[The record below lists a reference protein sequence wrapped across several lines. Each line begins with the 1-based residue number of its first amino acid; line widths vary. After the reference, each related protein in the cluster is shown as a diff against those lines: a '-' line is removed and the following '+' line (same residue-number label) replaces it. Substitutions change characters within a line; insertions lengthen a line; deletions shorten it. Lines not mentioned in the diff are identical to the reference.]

1 MAQTTTVT
9 SQGMSVKITVADTEA
24 SPPYE
29 TIILL
34 EVEQTEGMNDSEL
47 DRLVNQKLDQK
58 NKELAASAD
67 DRVAA
72 EVSRVNAILA

>member
-1 MAQTTTVT
+1 MAQTTTVAGEG
-9 SQGMSVKITVADTEA
+9 QLVKITLADTEA

-34 EVEQTEGMNDSEL
+34 EVEQTEGLSDSEL
-47 DRLVNQKLDQK
+47 DRLVNQRIDQK
-58 NKELAASAD
+58 NKELSMSGD

-72 EVSRVNAILA
+72 EVTRVNQILE

>member
-1 MAQTTTVT
+1 MAQTTTV
-9 SQGMSVKITVADTEA
+9 SSEGMVVKIVLADDAA

-34 EVEQTEGMNDSEL
+34 EVQQTEGLSDSEL
-47 DRLVNQKLDQK
+47 DRLVNQKIDQK
-58 NKELAASAD
+58 NKELSASAD

-72 EVSRVNAILA
+72 EVERVNAILA

>member
-9 SQGMSVKITVADTEA
+9 GEGQLVKITLADTEA

-34 EVEQTEGMNDSEL
+34 EVEQTEGLSDSEL

-58 NKELAASAD
+58 NKELSMSGD

-72 EVSRVNAILA
+72 EIIRVNAILE

>member
-1 MAQTTTVT
+1 MAQTTTV
-9 SQGMSVKITVADTEA
+9 SSAGMVVKIVLSDDAA

-34 EVEQTEGMNDSEL
+34 EVQQTEGLSDSEL
-47 DRLVNQKLDQK
+47 DRLVNQKIDQK
-58 NKELAASAD
+58 NKELSMSAD

-72 EVSRVNAILA
+72 EVSRVNAILG

>member
-1 MAQTTTVT
+1 LAQTTTV
-9 SQGMSVKITVADTEA
+9 SSDGQMLKITLADTEA

-34 EVEQTEGMNDSEL
+34 EIQETEGLNDSEL
-47 DRLVNQKLDQK
+47 DRLVNQKIDQK
-58 NKELAASAD
+58 NKELVMTAD

>member
-9 SQGMSVKITVADTEA
+9 GEGQLVKITLADTEA

-34 EVEQTEGMNDSEL
+34 EVQQTDRLSDSEL
-47 DRLVNQKLDQK
+47 DRLVNPKVDQK
-58 NKELAASAD
+58 NKELSMSAE

-72 EVSRVNAILA
+72 EVTRINQILE

>member
-1 MAQTTTVT
+1 MAQTTTV
-9 SQGMSVKITVADTEA
+9 SSEGMVVKIVLADDA
-24 SPPYE
+24 ALPPYE

-34 EVEQTEGMNDSEL
+34 EVQQTEGLSDSEL
-47 DRLVNQKLDQK
+47 DRLVNQKIDQK
-58 NKELAASAD
+58 NKELSASAD

>member
-1 MAQTTTVT
+1 MAQQTTVT
-9 SQGMSVKITVADTEA
+9 SEGMVVTITLADDAA

-34 EVEQTEGMNDSEL
+34 EVQQTEGLSDSEL
-47 DRLVNQKLDQK
+47 DRLVNQKIDQK
-58 NKELAASAD
+58 NQELSMSAD

-72 EVSRVNAILA
+72 EVDRVNDILG

>member
-9 SQGMSVKITVADTEA
+9 SQGMSVKITVADDAA

-34 EVEQTEGMNDSEL
+34 EVEQTEGLSDSEL

>member
-1 MAQTTTVT
+1 ML
-9 SQGMSVKITVADTEA
+9 KITLADTEA

-29 TIILL
+29 AIILL
-34 EVEQTEGMNDSEL
+34 EIQETEGLNDSEL
-47 DRLVNQKLDQK
+47 DRLVNQKIDQK
-58 NKELAASAD
+58 NKELVMTAD

>member
-9 SQGMSVKITVADTEA
+9 GEGQLVKITLADTEA

-34 EVEQTEGMNDSEL
+34 EVQQTEGLSDSEL
-47 DRLVNQKLDQK
+47 DRLVNQKVDQK
-58 NKELAASAD
+58 NKELSMSAE

-72 EVSRVNAILA
+72 EVTRINQILE

>member
-1 MAQTTTVT
+1 MAQTTTV
-9 SQGMSVKITVADTEA
+9 SSEGMVVKIVLADDAA

-34 EVEQTEGMNDSEL
+34 EVQQTEGLSDSEL
-47 DRLVNQKLDQK
+47 DRLVNQKIDQK
-58 NKELAASAD
+58 NKELQASAD

-72 EVSRVNAILA
+72 EVERVNAILA

>member
-1 MAQTTTVT
+1 ML
-9 SQGMSVKITVADTEA
+9 KITLADTDA

-29 TIILL
+29 TINLL
-34 EVEQTEGMNDSEL
+34 EIQETEGLNDSEL
-47 DRLVNQKLDQK
+47 DRLVNQKVDQK
-58 NKELAASAD
+58 NKELASSAD

>member
-1 MAQTTTVT
+1 MAQTTTV
-9 SQGMSVKITVADTEA
+9 SSEGMVVKIVLADDAA

-34 EVEQTEGMNDSEL
+34 EVQQTEGLSDSEL
-47 DRLVNQKLDQK
+47 DRLVNQKIDQK
-58 NKELAASAD
+58 NKELSASAD